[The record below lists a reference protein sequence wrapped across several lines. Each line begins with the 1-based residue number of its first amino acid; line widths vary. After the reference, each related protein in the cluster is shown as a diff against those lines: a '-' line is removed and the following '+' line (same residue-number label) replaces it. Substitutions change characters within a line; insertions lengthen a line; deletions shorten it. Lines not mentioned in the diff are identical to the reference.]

1 MGISSRTVDY
11 NSIFYCGATRNRRDS
26 TTLGLARGRMQ
37 ASCAESRQD
46 EANPAWIRTRESPH
60 SVSLLGNRPGPRLRP
75 LQVTVASP
83 RLGRQ
88 TRRPAE
94 GRQGSGALRCSTA
107 SLECP
112 HEPYF
117 WQQKSLPSR
126 ESAPYSHGLW
136 WLLTLGTPVRDAA
149 KFQAYRSG
157 EAASPIQMGLSRQRA
172 DLRAPHWP
180 ILHIHRRKPA

>member
-1 MGISSRTVDY
+1 MRGEPSRRGEPSMDPDPGV
-11 NSIFYCGATRNRRDS
+11 A
-26 TTLGLARGRMQ
+26 TLGVPI
-37 ASCAESRQD
+37 RQPTGSTP
-46 EANPAWIRTRESPH
+46 ETLT
-60 SVSLLGNRPGPRLRP
+60 V
-75 LQVTVASP
+75 QVTVASP

-94 GRQGSGALRCSTA
+94 GRQGSGALRCSAA
-107 SLECP
+107 SLKCP